1 MQKLFTVAALGLARE
16 SLALEEIVRKAYSDT
31 LSYDDIA
38 YTAEFVYTINSE
50 WKHVRICNPDCEDQL
65 VQQDTHRA
73 QLDLLDFEVED
84 PEPIKIHL
92 KSEFCF

>member
-16 SLALEEIVRKAYSDT
+16 SLALEEIVRKAYSDDS
-31 LSYDDIA
+31 LYYDGIW

-65 VQQDTHRA
+65 VQQDTHIT
-73 QLDLLDFEVED
+73 L
-84 PEPIKIHL
+84 
-92 KSEFCF
+92 S